1 MASDKIIVVY
11 AYDIQETRTRDK
23 VADLLEQRAVRV
35 QKSVFEARLPRRC
48 SELLFDRLAALLDNG
63 DSLRMYVLSKSG
75 LSQSRV
81 QGGAPLPEE
90 GTHWL
95 L

>member
-1 MASDKIIVVY
+1 MSSDKVIVVY
-11 AYDIQETRTRDK
+11 AYDISETRTRYR

-35 QKSVFEARLPRRC
+35 QKSVFEARLARKRA
-48 SELLFDRLAALLDNG
+48 ELLFNRLAAMLDEG

-81 QGGAPLPEE
+81 HGGAPLPEE

>member
-1 MASDKIIVVY
+1 MSSDKVIVVY
-11 AYDIQETRTRDK
+11 AYDISETRTRDR

-35 QKSVFEARLPRRC
+35 QKSVFEARLARKRA
-48 SELLFDRLAALLDNG
+48 ELLFNRLAAMLDEG

-81 QGGAPLPEE
+81 YGGAPLPEE